1 MVEAVNI
8 LLIDDHALFREGLSL
23 LLERLGFPLV
33 TLQART
39 IRDALAYVTHP
50 DGIHL
55 LLMDFYISDADGL
68 QGLLKLRQAFPSS
81 AIVLI
86 SASHDLG
93 LIREAVLSGARGF
106 IHKSAAVEAMLAGLN
121 NALAGH
127 ECFIYPEDLHP
138 AKSARRLTHRQR
150 EVLAQLCLG
159 KSNKEIGRALSLSE
173 NTVRIHLADIF
184 RILDVA
190 SRTEAIVLA
199 KSGVLFD
206 RDALYRQSNQP

>member
-23 LLERLGFPLV
+23 ILERLDTPLV

-39 IRDALAYVTHP
+39 IRDALAFVSHP
-50 DGIHL
+50 DEVHL

-68 QGLLKLRQAFPSS
+68 QGLVKLRQAFPSS
-81 AIVLI
+81 AIVLV

-93 LIREAVLSGARGF
+93 LIREAILLGARGF
-106 IHKSAAVEAMLAGLN
+106 IHKSTAVEAMLTGLS
-121 NALAGH
+121 NALAGRD
-127 ECFIYPEDLHP
+127 CFIYPEDLHLPQP
-138 AKSARRLTHRQR
+138 ARHLTPRQR

-159 KSNKEIGRALSLSE
+159 KSNKDIGRALLLSE

-184 RILDVA
+184 RILGVT

-199 KSGVLFD
+199 KSGLLFD
-206 RDALYRQSNQP
+206 RDELYRHSN

>member
-1 MVEAVNI
+1 LVEVVNI

-23 LLERLGFPLV
+23 ILERLDSPLV

-39 IRDALAYVTHP
+39 IRDALAYVSHP
-50 DGIHL
+50 DEVHL

-68 QGLLKLRQAFPSS
+68 QGLIKLRQAFPSS
-81 AIVLI
+81 AIVLV

-93 LIREAVLSGARGF
+93 LIREAILLGARGF
-106 IHKSAAVEAMLAGLN
+106 IHKSAAVEAMLVELSK
-121 NALAGH
+121 ALAGRD
-127 ECFIYPEDLHP
+127 CFIYPEDLHP
-138 AKSARRLTHRQR
+138 TRSARHLTPRQR

-159 KSNKEIGRALSLSE
+159 KSNKDIGRALLLSE

-184 RILDVA
+184 RILGVA

-199 KSGVLFD
+199 KSGLLFD
-206 RDALYRQSNQP
+206 RDELYRHSE

>member
-8 LLIDDHALFREGLSL
+8 LLVDDHALFREGLSL
-23 LLERLGFPLV
+23 ILGRLDSPLV

-39 IRDALAYVTHP
+39 IRDALAYVSHP
-50 DGIHL
+50 DEIHL

-68 QGLLKLRQAFPSS
+68 QGLLKLRLAFPSS

-93 LIREAVLSGARGF
+93 LIREAILSGARGF

-121 NALAGH
+121 NALAGRD
-127 ECFIYPEDLHP
+127 CFIYPEDLRP
-138 AKSARRLTHRQR
+138 AQPARHLTPRQR

-159 KSNKEIGRALSLSE
+159 KSNKDIGRALLLSE

-184 RILDVA
+184 RILEVT
-190 SRTEAIVLA
+190 SRSEAIVLA
-199 KSGVLFD
+199 KSGLLFD
-206 RDALYRQSNQP
+206 RDELYRPSK

>member
-1 MVEAVNI
+1 LVEAVNI

-23 LLERLGFPLV
+23 ILERLDSPLV

-39 IRDALAYVTHP
+39 IRDALAYVSHP
-50 DGIHL
+50 DEVHL

-68 QGLLKLRQAFPSS
+68 QGLVKLRQAFPSS
-81 AIVLI
+81 AIVLV

-93 LIREAVLSGARGF
+93 LIREAILLGARGF
-106 IHKSAAVEAMLAGLN
+106 IHKSAAVEVMLAGLS
-121 NALAGH
+121 NALAGRD
-127 ECFIYPEDLHP
+127 CFIYPEDLHP
-138 AKSARRLTHRQR
+138 PRPARHLTPRQR

-159 KSNKEIGRALSLSE
+159 KSNKDIGRALLLSE

-184 RILDVA
+184 RILGVT

-199 KSGVLFD
+199 KSGLLFD
-206 RDALYRQSNQP
+206 RDELYRQSN

>member
-23 LLERLGFPLV
+23 ILERLDSPLV

-39 IRDALAYVTHP
+39 IRDALAYVSHP
-50 DGIHL
+50 DEVHL

-68 QGLLKLRQAFPSS
+68 QGLVKLRQAFPSS
-81 AIVLI
+81 AIVLV

-93 LIREAVLSGARGF
+93 LIREAILLGARGF
-106 IHKSAAVEAMLAGLN
+106 IHKSAAVEVMLAGLS
-121 NALAGH
+121 NALAGRD
-127 ECFIYPEDLHP
+127 CFIYPEDLHP
-138 AKSARRLTHRQR
+138 PRPARHLTPRQR

-159 KSNKEIGRALSLSE
+159 KSNKDIGRALLLSE

-184 RILDVA
+184 RILGVT

-199 KSGVLFD
+199 KSGLLFD
-206 RDALYRQSNQP
+206 RDELYRQSN